1 MITVKYNKTDMRYL
15 YLLGPKDEMEKLEK
29 YMNQIPDYMYMPAYK
44 GEVKPEIF
52 LNKFRVNNQTVYW
65 VFAGLW
71 KTVFDFCKANSISI
85 DFPKDDFNEL
95 KYTRFVPDFQEFCKT
110 VSTWGLN
117 LDPRDYQLKAAW
129 LILSYRQ
136 SLSQLATRSGKT
148 LIAYIVFRWMVQYC
162 GAHNVLMIVPNISLV
177 KQGVEDM
184 KDFKEFFVTETVWAG
199 SELCS
204 TSNLTIGTFQSLV
217 KRIDK
222 KSKKYDPDFLSKFD
236 VVCCDEAHTAKCA
249 SIKSL
254 LMQPFMKDLKLR
266 FGFTGT
272 LPKDGTIDWFTCSS
286 LLGPKIQDIRSRE
299 LMDRGFISD
308 IEVTQIVV
316 EHPETDELLD
326 TYIHCGQ
333 YLCSE
338 YVLDS
343 KKEKVL
349 LPKDKREFTMIHEKK
364 LPVATQKIRKE
375 MFQKFFDLSKYPKD
389 SENEIDRFKKDLRE
403 TKTKYI
409 EYLYEICKSVGS
421 NSLML
426 EQMLVHRDLKRL
438 DVMEILLR
446 KFSKNCIVFA
456 HHTEYL
462 KFLYTYFQKV
472 FPDRPIYLIT
482 GDTTIKKREA
492 IKSSLETDKGAI
504 LFASY
509 SCIGTGL
516 TLKNLDYGIF
526 AQSFRS
532 DIINKQSLGRGLM
545 LAQDKD
551 KYRLYDIVDVFP
563 TKKLYYQGRSKNK
576 MFKDED
582 FDIHVVNSDKL
593 DKYLDKQLSQVEQQN
608 IEF

>member
-1 MITVKYNKTDMRYL
+1 MD
-15 YLLGPKDEMEKLEK
+15 KLEK

-44 GEVKPEIF
+44 GEVKPEVF
-52 LNKFRVNNQTVYW
+52 LNKFRVGSDTVYW
-65 VFAGLW
+65 VFSGLL
-71 KTVFDFCKANSISI
+71 KTVIDWCKKNSIEI
-85 DFPKDDFNEL
+85 DFPEDDSKYL
-95 KYTRFVPDFQEFCKT
+95 KYTGYVPKFDEFCKV
-110 VSTWGLN
+110 VSGWGLN

-136 SLSQLATRSGKT
+136 SLSQLATRAGKT
-148 LIAYIVFRWMVQYC
+148 LIAYIVFRWMVEKC
-162 GAHNVLMIVPNISLV
+162 GAHNILMIVPNISLV

-184 KDFKEFFVTETVWAG
+184 KNFKEFFVTETVWAG

-222 KSKKYDPDFLSKFD
+222 KSNKYDPDFLSKFD

-272 LPKDGTIDWFTCSS
+272 LPKEDTIEWFTCSS

-316 EHPETDELLD
+316 EHPETDDLLD
-326 TYIHCGQ
+326 TYIHCGE

-364 LPVATQKIRKE
+364 LPVSTQKIRKE
-375 MFQKFFDLSKYPKD
+375 MFSKFFDLSQYP
-389 SENEIDRFKKDLRE
+389 RE
-403 TKTKYI
+403 TEEDYKKFTDDLKKAKKEYI
-409 EYLYEICKSVGS
+409 EYLYDICKSVGS

-426 EQMLVHRDLKRL
+426 EQMLVHRDTKRL
-438 DVMEILLR
+438 KAIETLLR
-446 KFSKNCIVFA
+446 HFSKNCIVFA

-462 KFLYTYFQKV
+462 KYLYNYFKDL
-472 FPDRPIYLIT
+472 FPSRPVYIIT
-482 GDTTIKKREA
+482 GETSVKKRETIKK
-492 IKSSLETDKGAI
+492 SLETDKGAI

-516 TLKNLDYGIF
+516 TLKNLDYGVF

-532 DIINKQSLGRGLM
+532 EIINKQSLGRGLM

-551 KYRLYDIVDVFP
+551 KYRLYDIVDKFP

-576 MFKDED
+576 LFKDEK
-582 FDIHVVNSDKL
+582 FDTYTVDSDNL
-593 DKYLDKQLSQVEQQN
+593 DKYLTRQLSQVEQQT
-608 IEF
+608 IKF

>member
-1 MITVKYNKTDMRYL
+1 MITIKYNKSDIRYL
-15 YLLGPKDEMEKLEK
+15 YLQGSKDELKKLEE
-29 YMNQIPDYMYMPAYK
+29 YMNQIPDYMYMPAYT
-44 GEVKPEIF
+44 GEKKPEIF
-52 LNKFRVNNQTVYW
+52 LNKFRTGTSTVYW
-65 VFAGLW
+65 CFSGLL
-71 KTVFDFCKANSISI
+71 KTVLDFCSNNSIEVE
-85 DFPKDDFNEL
+85 FPKAESDYL
-95 KYTRFVPDFQEFCKT
+95 KYTRLVPDFDTFCAE

-129 LILSYRQ
+129 LILYYRQ

-184 KDFKEFFVTETVWAG
+184 KKFKEFFVTETVWAG

-222 KSKKYDPDFLSKFD
+222 KSKKYDPDFLNKFD

-254 LMQPFMKDLKLR
+254 LMQPFMKNLKLR

-272 LPKDGTIDWFTCSS
+272 LPKDGTVDWFTCSS

-316 EHPETDELLD
+316 DHPEDDDLLD
-326 TYIHCGQ
+326 TYIHCGE

-338 YVLDS
+338 YVLDEN
-343 KKEKVL
+343 KEKIL
-349 LPKDKREFTMIHEKK
+349 LPKGEREFTIQHKKK
-364 LPVATQKIRKE
+364 LPVSTQKIRKGIFE
-375 MFQKFFDLSKYPKD
+375 KLVDPSKYPRD
-389 SENEIDRFKKDLRE
+389 TEDEENRFRSDLRKSKKE
-403 TKTKYI
+403 YI
-409 EYLYEICKSVGS
+409 DFLYDICKSVGS

-426 EQMLVHRDLKRL
+426 EQMLVHRDQKRL
-438 DVMEILLR
+438 DVMDALLKR
-446 KFSKNCIVFA
+446 FSKNCIVFA

-462 KFLYTYFQKV
+462 KFLHTHFKLV
-472 FPDRPIYLIT
+472 FPDRPVYIIT
-482 GDTTIKKREA
+482 GDTSIKKREE
-492 IKSSLETDKGAI
+492 IKKSLETDRGAI
-504 LFASY
+504 LCASY

-516 TLKNLDYGIF
+516 TLKNLDYGVF

-545 LAQDKD
+545 LAEDKD

-563 TKKLYYQGRSKNK
+563 TKKLYYQGRSKYR

-582 FDIHVVNSDKL
+582 FEVNVVKSEKL
-593 DKYLDKQLSQVEQQN
+593 VPYLSKQLSQVEQTTLA
-608 IEF
+608 I

>member
-1 MITVKYNKTDMRYL
+1 MITVKYNQADMRYL
-15 YLLGPKDEMEKLEK
+15 YLQGPSEEMEKLEK

-44 GEVKPEIF
+44 GEQKPEIF
-52 LNKFRVNNQTVYW
+52 LNKFRIGTQTVYW
-65 VFAGLW
+65 VFTGLW
-71 KTVFDFCKANSISI
+71 KTVFDFCKKNSISI
-85 DFPKDDFNEL
+85 DFPKQEFDYM
-95 KYTRFVPDFQEFCKT
+95 KYTHLVPSFDKFCET

-148 LIAYIVFRWMVQYC
+148 LIAYIVFRWLVQYC

-184 KDFKEFFVTETVWAG
+184 KNFKEFFVTETVWAG

-222 KSKKYDPDFLSKFD
+222 KSKRYDPDFLKKFD

-249 SIKSL
+249 SIKAL

-272 LPKDGTIDWFTCSS
+272 LPKEGTIEWFTCSS

-308 IEVTQIVV
+308 IEVTQVVV

-326 TYIHCGQ
+326 TYIKCGQ

-338 YVLDS
+338 YVVD
-343 KKEKVL
+343 KKDERIM
-349 LPKDKREFTMIHEKK
+349 LPKEQREFTMVHEKK
-364 LPVATQKIRKE
+364 LPVSLQKIRKE
-375 MFQKFFDLSKYPKD
+375 MFVKLTDMPKETD
-389 SENEIDRFKKDLRE
+389 EEIDRFRRELRAVKK
-403 TKTKYI
+403 KYI
-409 EYLYEICKSVGS
+409 DYLYEICKSVGS

-426 EQMLVHRDLKRL
+426 EQMLVHRDQKRI
-438 DVMEILLR
+438 DTIDTLLSH
-446 KFSKNCIVFA
+446 FSKNCIVFA

-462 KFLYTYFQKV
+462 KHLYNYFKDR
-472 FPDRPIYLIT
+472 FPDRPIYIIY
-482 GDTTIKKREA
+482 GDTTEKKREK
-492 IKSSLETDKGAI
+492 IKKSLETDKGAV

-563 TKKLYYQGRSKNK
+563 TKKLYFQGRSKNK
-576 MFKDED
+576 LFKDED
-582 FDIHVVNSDKL
+582 FAINVVNSTKL
-593 DKYLDKQLSQVEQQN
+593 EKYLDTQLAGVEK
-608 IEF
+608 

>member
-1 MITVKYNKTDMRYL
+1 MITVKYNQSDMRYL
-15 YLLGPKDEMEKLEK
+15 YLQGPKDEMEKLEK

-44 GEVKPEIF
+44 GEQKPEIF
-52 LNKFRVNNQTVYW
+52 LNKFRVGTQTVYW

-71 KTVFDFCKANSISI
+71 KTVFDFCKDNSISI
-85 DFPKDDFNEL
+85 DFPKQEFDYM
-95 KYTRFVPDFQEFCKT
+95 KYTHLVPSFDKFCET

-148 LIAYIVFRWMVQYC
+148 LIAYIVFRWLVQYC

-184 KDFKEFFVTETVWAG
+184 KNFKEFFVTETVWAG

-222 KSKKYDPDFLSKFD
+222 KSKRYDPDFLNKFD

-249 SIKSL
+249 SIKAL

-272 LPKDGTIDWFTCSS
+272 LPKEGTIDWFTCSS

-299 LMDRGFISD
+299 LIDRGFISD

-326 TYIHCGQ
+326 TYIKCGQ

-338 YVLDS
+338 YVLDQ
-343 KKEKVL
+343 KGEKVT
-349 LPKDKREFTMIHEKK
+349 LPKEAREFTMVHEKK
-364 LPVATQKIRKE
+364 LPVSTQKIRKE
-375 MFQKFFDLSKYPKD
+375 MFVKLADYPKETED
-389 SENEIDRFKKDLRE
+389 EIDRFTKELRAAKKR
-403 TKTKYI
+403 YI
-409 EYLYEICKSVGS
+409 DYLYEICKSVGS

-426 EQMLVHRDLKRL
+426 EQMLVHRDQKRL
-438 DVMEILLR
+438 DTIETLLR
-446 KFSKNCIVFA
+446 HFSKNCIVFA

-462 KFLYTYFQKV
+462 KYMHKYFKEK
-472 FPDRPIYLIT
+472 FPDRPIYIIY
-482 GDTTIKKREA
+482 GDTTEKKREK
-492 IKSSLETDKGAI
+492 IKKSLETDKGAI

-563 TKKLYYQGRSKNK
+563 TKKLYYQGLSKNK
-576 MFKDED
+576 LFKDEK
-582 FDIHVVNSDKL
+582 FDIYVVNSTKL
-593 DKYLDKQLSQVEQQN
+593 ENYLDTQLAGVEK
-608 IEF
+608 